1 MKRLKDVY
9 RCVLCGG
16 DMQVIKFDKEEK
28 KVYYRC
34 ERCGY
39 EETLSFEEAGIDD
52 EDYAFFILK
61 DDRHAHMGVSR
72 KRIKTEN
79 ADEIEVFTLL
89 QYRAPLSGVL

>member
-52 EDYAFFILK
+52 ED
-61 DDRHAHMGVSR
+61 
-72 KRIKTEN
+72 
-79 ADEIEVFTLL
+79 
-89 QYRAPLSGVL
+89 

>member
-16 DMQVIKFDKEEK
+16 DMQIIKFDKKER

-39 EETLSFEEAGIDD
+39 EETLTFEEAGVDD
-52 EDYAFFILK
+52 EEYAFF
-61 DDRHAHMGVSR
+61 
-72 KRIKTEN
+72 
-79 ADEIEVFTLL
+79 
-89 QYRAPLSGVL
+89 LSLIHI